1 MPLPRRPDVP
11 LSFSFLFLHRIIF
24 IIVIFL
30 RIAAQFAPRRRV
42 TSSSSLSPNHRIS
55 RFRFPSPVHSRGRC
69 YSLLI
74 LLVLASNS
82 PLSLF
87 LIPLIST
94 GEFSNFLHEYNYGI
108 LNLYKWLNNK
118 YGLIQ
123 ISDLS

>member
-42 TSSSSLSPNHRIS
+42 TPSSSLSPNHRIS
-55 RFRFPSPVHSRGRC
+55 RFRLPSPVYSRGRC

-87 LIPLIST
+87 LIPLISI

>member
-42 TSSSSLSPNHRIS
+42 TPSSSLSPNHRIS
-55 RFRFPSPVHSRGRC
+55 RFRLPSPVHSRGRC

-94 GEFSNFLHEYNYGI
+94 DEFSNFLHEYNYGI

>member
-42 TSSSSLSPNHRIS
+42 TPSSSLSPNHRIS
-55 RFRFPSPVHSRGRC
+55 RFRLPSPVHSRGRC

-87 LIPLIST
+87 LIPLISI

>member
-42 TSSSSLSPNHRIS
+42 TPSSSLSPNHRIS
-55 RFRFPSPVHSRGRC
+55 CFRLPSPVHSRGRC

-87 LIPLIST
+87 LIST
-94 GEFSNFLHEYNYGI
+94 GEFSNFLHEYNYRI